1 MTILKKIKE
10 IIPLCVKEKVWDLRH
25 LSQKRKILKYL
36 SNNLKYEKEYLFLK
50 NNRLS
55 PYLYE
60 YTKNYNWKEVD
71 IKFDNDE
78 RPFYLYKNKRM
89 YLKKSMKVEHI
100 KKYVSGILQ
109 QEDINSPHKYNTQRI
124 INNYNIQYVA
134 DIGAAEGFFALDV
147 IDYVKKVYIFECDG
161 EWAEALE
168 KTFSPYTEKIEI
180 IKKYVGGEDKEE
192 NITLDR
198 FFENLPLDCIKAD
211 IEGAEVSMLNRGGQ
225 TLKKILL
232 AIICTYH
239 RQNDAKDIYNI
250 LQKEGF
256 KTSFTPGYILF
267 LYDKELGEPWLRRG
281 VITGEK

>member
-1 MTILKKIKE
+1 MTILKKIKG

-36 SNNLKYEKEYLFLK
+36 SNNKKYEKEYLFLK

-89 YLKKSMKVEHI
+89 YFKKSMKVEHI

-109 QEDINSPHKYNTQRI
+109 QEHINSPHKYNTQRI

-180 IKKYVGGEDKEE
+180 I
-192 NITLDR
+192 
-198 FFENLPLDCIKAD
+198 
-211 IEGAEVSMLNRGGQ
+211 
-225 TLKKILL
+225 
-232 AIICTYH
+232 
-239 RQNDAKDIYNI
+239 
-250 LQKEGF
+250 
-256 KTSFTPGYILF
+256 
-267 LYDKELGEPWLRRG
+267 
-281 VITGEK
+281 